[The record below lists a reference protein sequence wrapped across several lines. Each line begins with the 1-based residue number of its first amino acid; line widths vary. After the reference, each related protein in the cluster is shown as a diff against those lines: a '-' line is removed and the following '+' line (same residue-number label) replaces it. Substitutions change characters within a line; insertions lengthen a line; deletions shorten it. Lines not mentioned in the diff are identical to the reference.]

1 MKSRDAVIRL
11 KRFEVEEKR
20 RKVAEIEAMIGDFN
34 HMACDLDRQIAIEQE
49 RAGITDVNHYAYP
62 TFAKA
67 AIQRRNNLT
76 ASAADLQ
83 ARLEAARGE
92 LDEACAELRK
102 MELLEERDLRLG
114 SGPCSNPAGSR
125 AGRASSASRARS
137 LRFSGGRRGQREV
150 QVVGPRAVFG
160 VIIGST
166 AERQG
171 GGLNAV
177 IRHRLEGRSRRGRQC
192 ARQHDARDEPAL

>member
-20 RKVAEIEAMIGDFN
+20 RKVAEIEAMIGEFN
-34 HMACDLDRQIAIEQE
+34 HMAFAHARQIAIEQE

-83 ARLEAARGE
+83 ARLPAGGGGAAG
-92 LDEACAELRK
+92 ACA
-102 MELLEERDLRLG
+102 
-114 SGPCSNPAGSR
+114 PP
-125 AGRASSASRARS
+125 
-137 LRFSGGRRGQREV
+137 
-150 QVVGPRAVFG
+150 P
-160 VIIGST
+160 
-166 AERQG
+166 
-171 GGLNAV
+171 
-177 IRHRLEGRSRRGRQC
+177 
-192 ARQHDARDEPAL
+192 

>member
-34 HMACDLDRQIAIEQE
+34 HMAFDLDPPIPVQAEP
-49 RAGITDVNHYAYP
+49 AGITDVNHYAYP

-83 ARLEAARGE
+83 ARLAAARGE

-102 MELLEERDLRLG
+102 MELLEERDLRLD
-114 SGPCSNPAGSR
+114 PAR
-125 AGRASSASRARS
+125 APTQPDLDPVGI
-137 LRFSGGRRGQREV
+137 QRV
-150 QVVGPRAVFG
+150 AG
-160 VIIGST
+160 
-166 AERQG
+166 
-171 GGLNAV
+171 
-177 IRHRLEGRSRRGRQC
+177 
-192 ARQHDARDEPAL
+192 